1 MNVTWNPWHGCH
13 KISPG
18 CKNCYVYR
26 QDARYER
33 DSSRVTK
40 NKTFYLPIEK
50 NKNGEYKLKHE
61 GDGIVYLCF
70 SSDFFLEDADGWRNE
85 CWRMIRQRSDL
96 EFLFITKR
104 IHRFYECI
112 PDDWGAGYDNVHI
125 CCTCENQDRADYRL
139 PIFLDAPIKKKSIV
153 CEPLL
158 EEIDLSLYLSSGI
171 IEVVAGGES
180 GYYARPC
187 RYDWILS
194 LRQQCLSAGISFY
207 FKQTGAKF
215 IKDNRLYNIPRRLQ
229 HSQAAK
235 AGINISPHIPKTF
248 E

>member
-1 MNVTWNPWHGCH
+1 M
-13 KISPG
+13 
-18 CKNCYVYR
+18 
-26 QDARYER
+26 
-33 DSSRVTK
+33 
-40 NKTFYLPIEK
+40 
-50 NKNGEYKLKHE
+50 
-61 GDGIVYLCF
+61 
-70 SSDFFLEDADGWRNE
+70 
-85 CWRMIRQRSDL
+85 
-96 EFLFITKR
+96 
-104 IHRFYECI
+104 
-112 PDDWGAGYDNVHI
+112 
-125 CCTCENQDRADYRL
+125 
-139 PIFLDAPIKKKSIV
+139 
-153 CEPLL
+153 
-158 EEIDLSLYLSSGI
+158 YLSSGI
-171 IEVVAGGES
+171 IEVIAGGES